1 MLDTKGLEG
10 AVRRGGSAGA
20 EWGAALPV
28 TAAPRGE
35 PGLRAGVSG
44 GAGGCRGVCGH
55 GQGQGPAEGCVDM
68 DRFRGRGLRRRDL
81 GADGGSADLGA

>member
-35 PGLRAGVSG
+35 PGLRAGESG
-44 GAGGCRGVCGH
+44 GAGGST
-55 GQGQGPAEGCVDM
+55 QGCVDM
-68 DRFRGRGLRRRDL
+68 DRVRDL
-81 GADGGSADLGA
+81 PRGVWIWTGLGAGGCGGEI